1 MMCDSSPDSYRSC
14 DCDVCTEA
22 DDLAEDMM
30 TRAIAESMAN
40 KGNLATIRS
49 WRSDVAA
56 KRLASAFRALGFH
69 VEPSPIGGYYAI
81 GSIDAGRPRWQ
92 VEILP

>member
-1 MMCDSSPDSYRSC
+1 MCDSSPDSYRSC

-30 TRAIAESMAN
+30 TRAIAESMA
-40 KGNLATIRS
+40 KGQ
-49 WRSDVAA
+49 AA
-56 KRLASAFRALGFH
+56 ILRPTTCVSAMRLASAFRALGFS
-69 VEPSPIGGYYAI
+69 VGPGAKGGYIAT
-81 GSIDAGRPRWQ
+81 SRTAWQ